1 MKRKTRS
8 SVYRSVG
15 SDLSRE
21 RREELHE
28 LELFRRLD
36 EIEKS
41 DPELYAEVFLGA
53 EKLSMEEKSRCRC
66 EG

>member
-1 MKRKTRS
+1 M
-8 SVYRSVG
+8 VYTEG
-15 SDLSRE
+15 DSRG
-21 RREELHE
+21 REERTLTKNNEE

-41 DPELYAEVFLGA
+41 DPELYAEVVLGA
-53 EKLSMEEKSRCRC
+53 KKGVIEQKSRCRC